1 MTKDT
6 RKRYIDILI
15 VDWGFQE
22 KEAGLLFDE
31 YGART
36 IAGTI
41 RKCDYQRWKGQG
53 IRDPEAYFV
62 SALGTKGRNYKRDS
76 SSDISK
82 ADSVARADE
91 FYKEYLKA
99 QRARGAN

>member
-1 MTKDT
+1 MTQDT
-6 RKRYIDILI
+6 RKHYIDILV

-22 KEAGLLFDE
+22 KEAGLLVDE

-41 RKCDYQRWKGQG
+41 RKCDYQRRKGQG

-62 SALGTKGRNYKRDS
+62 IALERKGRNYKKNS
-76 SSDISK
+76 SRNISE
-82 ADSVARADE
+82 ADSYARSDE
-91 FYKEYLKA
+91 FYEKYTKR
-99 QRARGAN
+99 QRERGA